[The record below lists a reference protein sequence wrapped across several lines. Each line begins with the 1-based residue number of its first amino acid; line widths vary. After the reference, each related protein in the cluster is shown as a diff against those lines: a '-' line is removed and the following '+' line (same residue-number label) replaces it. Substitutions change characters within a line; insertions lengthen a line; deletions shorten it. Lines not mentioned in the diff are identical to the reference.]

1 VQNVQNVQSD
11 GGFLM
16 IRKGVT
22 EVRSSL
28 SDALNRAA
36 YAGERVVVHRHG
48 KDIAAVVPIEDL
60 RLLQELEDRFDLEDA
75 RAALKETK
83 KKGTISWKKIKTDL
97 GL

>member
-1 VQNVQNVQSD
+1 
-11 GGFLM
+11 M

-28 SDALNRAA
+28 ADALNRAA

-60 RLLQELEDRFDLEDA
+60 RLLQELENRIDLEDA
-75 RAALKETK
+75 RAALKEAK
-83 KKGTISWKKIKTDL
+83 KKGTIPWAKIKADL